1 MASEPTPTA
10 TSQVVSFANK
20 PMQALTM
27 DERKRPVPA
36 YTIEPMRRHTV
47 VNRTVKDE
55 IGFRIVPT
63 DVEIEGYMVRTLRG
77 DSVFLTHE
85 DALRMKLDRNLV
97 PLLVDGGDDTPVGMV
112 QANSQLSDRQKQALE
127 AVTKLLEGDPDIVN
141 KLLGSQVEQVE
152 QVDEKDE

>member
-10 TSQVVSFANK
+10 TSVVSFADK
-20 PMQALTM
+20 PMQAMSM

-36 YTIEPMRRHTV
+36 YTIEPMKRHTV

-97 PLLVDGGDDTPVGMV
+97 PMLVEGGDDTPVGMV
-112 QANSQLSDRQKQALE
+112 QANNQLSDRQKQALE

-141 KLLGSQVEQVE
+141 KLLGSVE
-152 QVDEKDE
+152 QVDADEKDE

>member
-1 MASEPTPTA
+1 MPSETP
-10 TSQVVSFANK
+10 VVSFAER
-20 PMQALTM
+20 PMQAMSM

-36 YTIEPMRRHTV
+36 YTIEPVKRKTV

-55 IGFRIVPT
+55 IGFRVVPT
-63 DVEIEGYMVRTLRG
+63 DVELEGYMVRTLRG

-97 PLLVDGGDDTPVGMV
+97 PMLLEGGDDTPVGMV
-112 QANSQLSDRQKQALE
+112 QANGGLSDRQKQALE

-141 KLLGSQVEQVE
+141 KLLGTPEVVEQAE
-152 QVDEKDE
+152 EKDA